1 MDFKPISKTMLR
13 SYGQKFIGN
22 DTRKEV
28 SRKQETRDAIL
39 WDVLPATKQAR
50 VKIQGSNTL
59 VIAHYPENWQQT
71 PFWLKPG
78 MAVKI
83 VHNAGSR
90 GRIELVGMGQVVPTA
105 VSGPTFPALANAI
118 DAILSNIKILP
129 IPNDNQMRVMITTG
143 VFREQGTKYTL
154 PEITTADGDN
164 FFAGM
169 GGLAGQVAR
178 IVDIAAAPS
187 AGNFRIDIIVVG
199 TDLVVDYIQGAASPN
214 PIQPDTPAN
223 HVFIGKILLNSST
236 VAITFNEIN
245 RRFRIPRPTIIE
257 ISHSDQFLAWTE
269 LTDTVTITIKD
280 QYGLAVTRTV
290 SGGWY
295 IIAKFV
301 FGNGTIS
308 SVEEGDSTTQ
318 IGQHT
323 GESSNTATFTY
334 TRDQVD
340 PGDISPTLT
349 FTLETNF
356 PIAKQDYILLSDVSG
371 NPMGGQGSI

>member
-1 MDFKPISKTMLR
+1 MLR
-13 SYGQKFIGN
+13 SYGQNFIRN
-22 DTRKEV
+22 DTQAAV
-28 SRKQETRDAIL
+28 AQKQETRDAIL

-59 VIAHYPENWQQT
+59 VVAHYPENWQQT

-90 GRIELVGMGQVVPTA
+90 GRIELVGMGQVVPSPVT
-105 VSGPTFPALANAI
+105 GPTFPNLANAI
-118 DAILSNIKILP
+118 DAILSNIRILP

-143 VFREQGTKYTL
+143 RFREAGVKYIL

-187 AGNFRIDIIVVG
+187 SGNFRIDIIVVG
-199 TDLVVDYIQGAASPN
+199 SDLVVDYVQGAASPD
-214 PIQPDTPAN
+214 PIQPATPAN
-223 HVFIGKILLNSST
+223 HVYIGRLLLNST
-236 VAITFNEIN
+236 TTKITFNEIN
-245 RRFRIPRPTIIE
+245 KRFIIPRPVTMNIAIVDD
-257 ISHSDQFLAWTE
+257 ILAWTE
-269 LTDTVTITIKD
+269 LTTDITVSVLD
-280 QYGLAVTRTV
+280 QYGLPVTRAV

-295 IIAKFV
+295 IVMTFIH
-301 FGNGTIS
+301 GNGTIS
-308 SVEEGDSTTQ
+308 SVEEGSSVTS

-323 GESSNTATFTY
+323 GEGNNSAVFTY
-334 TRDQVD
+334 TRDQLD
-340 PGDISPTLT
+340 PGDITPT
-349 FTLETNF
+349 FTVQLETNF
-356 PIAKQDYILLSDVSG
+356 PLATRAKITLLDAAGDV
-371 NPMGGQGSI
+371 MGGLGSI